1 MTAPPTHLFDCPH
14 TVIENLGFAGSEDSI
29 MALECPNSRASVSF
43 LYCLRT
49 TDWGIPMRANVA
61 QGRAKMVQ
69 YGMLSSISN
78 T

>member
-1 MTAPPTHLFDCPH
+1 MTAPHTYLFGCPH
-14 TVIENLGFAGSEDSI
+14 TVIENLGFAGSEHSI

-43 LYCLRT
+43 LCCLRT
-49 TDWGIPMRANVA
+49 TDWGIPMRANVT

-69 YGMLSSISN
+69 YGMLSLISN